1 MNEQM
6 DRIRG
11 LLHGVKG
18 RESEYKAQCPAHED
32 KEPSLT
38 VAWKV
43 DRVLL
48 HCHAGCPAD
57 AILYSLGLD
66 WPDLFESQ
74 PDKDRPAVVRSYLYE
89 NAKGEPWFWKDRYY
103 PKDFRLRLPGT
114 DPGDRTGLNSRP
126 YVLYHMPRLWRGLRA
141 GNARVYVVEGEKD
154 VESCERHGLLATTPP
169 SSEWRPEYTAA
180 LKGAAEV
187 IIVADQDAM
196 KPDGSLGKGHQ
207 FAIQARD
214 SLRAASTPVKVVAPA
229 AGKDSTDHFNA
240 GHAVEDF
247 IVDKKV
253 ILRPRGMT
261 AAALV
266 KANFPVLN
274 YAVEAI
280 LPEGLA
286 MLAGSP
292 KVGKSWVALD
302 LSLGVAAGG
311 RALSAL
317 RTMQGSV
324 LYLAREDGY
333 RRVQSRLDLVMA
345 GDEGEYLQF
354 LEIVP
359 SEEEWTGGEVGL
371 AAMTD
376 WAEEVDNPRLVVL
389 DTLGKVEPQLDEKDR
404 YRSDYSMMAAYKT
417 WADRNHLTVLMV
429 HHDRKGGDDGGDV
442 FNRISGTKGIT
453 GAADTLLFLDAKRGS
468 REGILHITGR
478 DVAEQEI
485 ELIKVGPLWQATSQ
499 PTAIHQRPR
508 LVQ

>member
-1 MNEQM
+1 M

-11 LLHGVKG
+11 LLDKVKG
-18 RESEYKAQCPAHED
+18 RESDFVAKCPAHED
-32 KEPSLT
+32 GNPSLS
-38 VAWKV
+38 VSWKA

-57 AILYSLGLD
+57 AILHSLGLD
-66 WPDLFESQ
+66 WSDLFETQ
-74 PDKDRPAVVRSYLYE
+74 PDADRPAVVRSYLYE
-89 NAKGEPWFWKDRYY
+89 NGKGEPWFWKDRYY

-114 DPGDRTGLNSRP
+114 DPGDRHGLGGRP
-126 YVLYHMPRLWRGLRA
+126 YVLYHLPRIYRA
-141 GNARVYVVEGEKD
+141 IRTGAIVWLVEGEKD
-154 VESCERHGLLATTPP
+154 VEAHERAGNIATTPP

-180 LKGAAEV
+180 LKGVAGV
-187 IIVADQDAM
+187 VIVADQDAI
-196 KPDGSLGKGHQ
+196 KPDGSFGKGHK

-214 SLRAASTPVKVVAPA
+214 SLRAASIPVKVVRPA
-229 AGKDSTDHFNA
+229 VGKDSTDHFNA
-240 GHAVEDF
+240 GHTTDDFVMDRAV
-247 IVDKKV
+247 I
-253 ILRPRGMT
+253 IRPRGMT
-261 AAALV
+261 ADDLV
-266 KANFPVLN
+266 KAEFPVLN

-311 RALSAL
+311 RALSTL

-333 RRVQSRLDLVMA
+333 RRLQSRLDLVMG
-345 GDEGEYLQF
+345 GDEGEYLKY
-354 LEIVP
+354 LEVVP
-359 SEEEWTGGEVGL
+359 SETEWVGGEVGL

-417 WADRNHLTVLMV
+417 WADRHHLTVLMV
-429 HHDRKGGDDGGDV
+429 HHDRKGTDDGGDV

-453 GAADTLLFLDAKRGS
+453 GAADTLLFLDSKRGS
-468 REGILHITGR
+468 HEGILHVTGR

-485 ELIKVGPLWQATSQ
+485 ELMKAGPLWQAATQ